1 MRYRAMCGA
10 GNTVRGFRDLVSVYA
25 VMRTLMRPSR
35 FFATEQEQTEG
46 GFVVGIRLAVLVAMS
61 AGACVVVG
69 AENDDRAFRN
79 LDVFEIEIAADPQL
93 SPDGEQDAYLR
104 RSMDIMTDRAL
115 SNIWVVNTDGSNHC
129 PLLSGI
135 SGYSSPRWSPA
146 VDRLAYVAEAGERG
160 AELHV
165 RWMDTGQT
173 ALLSNL
179 RQSPGSISWSP
190 DGRQI
195 AFTMLVESEGAKFA
209 VPPEKPQGAEWAP
222 PVKVIDKLPYRG
234 DGAAYFEPGYTQVFV
249 IPAEG
254 GTPRQLTSGDYDHD
268 SSLSWAPDGSRIAF
282 AANRVA
288 NPIEQPA
295 ESELWTVDLASG
307 ELKQLTDRVGPDQ
320 SPAWSPDGKFIAYR
334 GFDDRKMGYHNS
346 SVYLFDVAAG
356 TSRIVSGE
364 FDRSID
370 DVQWAGGSNRLYIQY
385 DDRGRS
391 MIASLG
397 LDGSITPLTDDS
409 GGTDIGRPYTS
420 GGFSVAG
427 NGSIAYTAGR
437 THRPSDVGYA
447 SKNGKPRRLTQL
459 NEDLFSQ
466 RDLGAVEE
474 VVWPATVGSY
484 EVQGWLVKAP
494 GFDLAKKYPL
504 ILEIH
509 GGPFAAYG
517 PQFTAEIQ
525 LFAAA
530 GYVVLYTNPRGST
543 SYGYDFAN
551 EIHHNYPGQDYD
563 DLIAGVDA
571 VVAKGFIDPGQ
582 LFVTGGSGGGVLT
595 AWIVGKTDRFRAAVV
610 AKPVINWGSFVLT
623 SDSSPYYPLYWF
635 ATMPWEDPDAYWK
648 RSPLSLVG
656 NVKTPTMLLTGE
668 EDYRTPIAESEQYYQ
683 ALKLRGIDTV
693 LVRLPEASHD
703 SAARPSQLIAK
714 VDNILG
720 WFAKYREAGEAK

>member
-1 MRYRAMCGA
+1 MGYKWAVFIA
-10 GNTVRGFRDLVSVYA
+10 LIVSA
-25 VMRTLMRPSR
+25 
-35 FFATEQEQTEG
+35 
-46 GFVVGIRLAVLVAMS
+46 S
-61 AGACVVVG
+61 AAADNA
-69 AENDDRAFRN
+69 AESNNRAFRN
-79 LDVFEIEIAADPQL
+79 VDVFEIEIAADPQL
-93 SPDGEQDAYLR
+93 SPDGKRVAYLR
-104 RSMDIMTDRAL
+104 RSMDIMTDSAL
-115 SNIWVVNTDGSNHC
+115 SNIWVVDTDGKNHR
-129 PLLSGI
+129 PLLSGT
-135 SGYSSPRWSPA
+135 SGYSSPRWSPGG
-146 VDRLAYVAEAGERG
+146 DRLAYVTEADERG
-160 AELHV
+160 GELYV

-179 RQSPGSISWSP
+179 KQGPGSISWSP

-195 AFTMLVESEGAKFA
+195 AFTMLVEAEGTKFA
-209 VPPEKPQGAEWAP
+209 DPPAKPEGAEWAP
-222 PVKVIDKLPYRG
+222 PVIVIDKLPYRG
-234 DGAAYFEPGYTQVFV
+234 DGAGYFEPGYTHIFV

-254 GTPRQLTSGDYDHD
+254 GTPRQLTSGVYDHD
-268 SSLSWAPDGSRIAF
+268 SSLSWAPDGSHIVF
-282 AANRVA
+282 SANRVD

-295 ESELWTVDLASG
+295 ESELWIVDVASG
-307 ELKQLTDRVGPDQ
+307 EMKQLTDRVGPDV
-320 SPAWSPDGKFIAYR
+320 SPVWSPDGKFIAYR
-334 GFDDRKMGYHNS
+334 GYDDRKMGYQNS

-356 TSRIVSGE
+356 TSRNVSGD

-370 DVQWAGGSNRLYIQY
+370 DVQWAGSSNRLYIQY

-397 LDGSITPLTDDS
+397 LDGKITTLTDDT

-420 GGFSVAG
+420 GGFSVADDG
-427 NGSIAYTAGR
+427 TIAYTAGR
-437 THRPSDVGYA
+437 TDRPSDIGYIA
-447 SKNGKPRRLTQL
+447 RNGKPRRLTQL

-474 VVWPATVGSY
+474 LVWPATVGSY
-484 EVQGWLVKAP
+484 EVQGWLVKPP
-494 GFDLAKKYPL
+494 GFDPAKKYPL

-571 VVAKGFIDPGQ
+571 VIAKGYIDESQ

-595 AWIVGKTDRFRAAVV
+595 AWIVGKTNRFRAAVV

-623 SDSSPYYPLYWF
+623 SDGSPYYPRYWF
-635 ATMPWEDPDAYWK
+635 ASMPWEDPEAYWK

-656 NVKTPTMLLTGE
+656 NVTTPTMLLTGE
-668 EDYRTPIAESEQYYQ
+668 EDFRTPIAESEQYYQ
-683 ALKLRGIDTV
+683 ALKLRGIDTA
-693 LVRLPEASHD
+693 LVRMPEASHD
-703 SAARPSQLIAK
+703 STARPSQLIAK

-720 WFAKYREAGEAK
+720 WFARYRDDGKAE